1 MSRLKKD
8 LNKSNG
14 SNFAKNKW
22 IYLAGILFLTIL
34 IYSNS
39 IKNDFIYQLDDD
51 VYITNCNDIKAF
63 SSANFDAI
71 FSTAYA
77 GLYLPLTML
86 TYMIEFHFFGL
97 NPTAYHT
104 VNLLLHLINI
114 VLVFLLIFKIKP
126 KPLIAGF
133 VALFFAIHPMH
144 AEAVSWLSE
153 RKDLLFSMFYLIGL
167 NTYVLY
173 AREKQPK
180 FFLITLVVFILSLL
194 SKPLAISFPLFLVM
208 IDWYFG
214 RKFTLSVVTE
224 KVPFFA
230 LSLFFGLTAIYFAKT
245 LNPQDSITPV
255 FSLFNRIFI
264 VSDAILFYLYK
275 VFAPLNLSVYHYY
288 PKTVNGLIPAGFYF
302 SAVLLLAIA
311 LFVLWL
317 LVYKLKNSRRDII
330 FGLAFFVIPTA
341 FVLQLVP
348 VGRAYAAERYT
359 YLSYIG
365 IFFIVAFFADQ
376 FLSNK
381 SAFSAKIKPWLTGL
395 FILVTIV
402 FSTLTW
408 ERNKDWKD
416 SLTMFTDLIEKNPE
430 HGHPY
435 LARGITKFQ
444 FGDNKGALEDYN
456 LCIKYDSTDS
466 KAYSNRASVRG
477 IFQDYQGALD
487 DCNKALQIEPG
498 YINALN
504 NRAAAKLYLN
514 DLNGAYED
522 YSAAIRI
529 DSLNTKSYRNRI
541 AISEKLGNNK
551 NLLADFTKL
560 LQFEPSNPANYA
572 NRGNVY
578 YKTKNFELAIE
589 DFTNALQLNAS
600 LYAVYFDRGNA
611 YFNIANYDLAVKDFT
626 KVIDNEKNKAPAYFN
641 RGICYLKLNQIENA
655 CSDWTQAMNLGNQD
669 AINQINRYCK

>member
-1 MSRLKKD
+1 M
-8 LNKSNG
+8 
-14 SNFAKNKW
+14 
-22 IYLAGILFLTIL
+22 YLAGILLLTIL

-39 IKNDFIYQLDDD
+39 LKNDFIYQLDDD

-86 TYMIEFHFFGL
+86 TYMIEYHFFGL
-97 NPTAYHT
+97 DPAAYHT
-104 VNLLLHLINI
+104 TNLLLHLINI
-114 VLVFLLIFKIKP
+114 MLVFMLIYKIKP
-126 KPLIAGF
+126 KPLVAGF

-144 AEAVSWLSE
+144 VEAVSWLSE
-153 RKDLLFSMFYLIGL
+153 RKDLLFSLFYLIGL

-173 AREKQPK
+173 ARKKQSK
-180 FFLITLVVFILSLL
+180 YFLITLVVFILSLL

-208 IDWYFG
+208 IDWYLG
-214 RKFTLSVVTE
+214 RKFNLRVISE
-224 KVPFFA
+224 KVPFFV
-230 LSLFFGLTAIYFAKT
+230 LSLVFGLTAIHFAKT
-245 LNPQDSITPV
+245 LNPQDDITPV
-255 FSLFNRIFI
+255 VSWFNRFFI

-275 VFAPLNLSVYHYY
+275 VVAPFNLSVYHYY

-311 LFVLWL
+311 LLILWL
-317 LVYKLKNSRRDII
+317 LVYKLKNSRKDII

-365 IFFIVAFFADQ
+365 IFFIIAFFADQ
-376 FLSNK
+376 FLNNK
-381 SAFSAKIKPWLTGL
+381 SSLSVKMKPWLTVI
-395 FILVTIV
+395 FVMVTIV
-402 FSTLTW
+402 FSYLTW
-408 ERNKDWKD
+408 DRNKDWKD

-456 LCIKYDSTDS
+456 LSIKYDSTDS

-477 IFQDYQGALD
+477 IFGDYQGALE
-487 DCNKALQIEPG
+487 DCNKSLQIEPG
-498 YINALN
+498 YVNALN

-514 DLNGAYED
+514 DLTGAFED
-522 YSAAIRI
+522 YSTAIRL
-529 DSLNTKSYRNRI
+529 DSLNPKSYKNRI
-541 AISEKLGNNK
+541 AVSERLEKTSQ
-551 NLLADFTKL
+551 LLADFSKL

-572 NRGNVY
+572 GRGNVY

-589 DFTNALQLNAS
+589 DFTKALKLNPS
-600 LYAVYFDRGNA
+600 LYNVYFDRGNS
-611 YFNIANYDLAVKDFT
+611 YFNTGNFDLAVKDFT
-626 KVIDNEKNKAPAYFN
+626 MVIEKEKEKAPAYFN

-655 CSDWTQAMNLGNQD
+655 CSDWEQAMNCGNPD

>member
-1 MSRLKKD
+1 M
-8 LNKSNG
+8 
-14 SNFAKNKW
+14 
-22 IYLAGILFLTIL
+22 YLAGILLLTIL

-63 SSANFDAI
+63 STANFDAI

-86 TYMIEFHFFGL
+86 TYMIEYHFFGL
-97 NPTAYHT
+97 DPAAYHT
-104 VNLLLHLINI
+104 TNLLLHLINI
-114 VLVFLLIFKIKP
+114 MLVFMLIYKIKP
-126 KPLIAGF
+126 KPLVAGF

-144 AEAVSWLSE
+144 VEAVSWLSE
-153 RKDLLFSMFYLIGL
+153 RKDLLFSLFYLIGL

-173 AREKQPK
+173 ARKKQSK
-180 FFLITLVVFILSLL
+180 YFLITLVVFILSLL

-208 IDWYFG
+208 IDWYLG
-214 RKFTLSVVTE
+214 RKFNLRVISE
-224 KVPFFA
+224 KVPFFV
-230 LSLFFGLTAIYFAKT
+230 LSLVFGLTAIHFAKT
-245 LNPQDSITPV
+245 LNPQDDITPV
-255 FSLFNRIFI
+255 VSWFNRFFI

-275 VFAPLNLSVYHYY
+275 VVAPFNLSVYHYY
-288 PKTVNGLIPAGFYF
+288 PKTTNGFIPAGFYF

-311 LFVLWL
+311 ILILWL
-317 LVYKLKNSRRDII
+317 LIYKLKNSRKDII

-365 IFFIVAFFADQ
+365 IFFIIAFFADQ

-381 SAFSAKIKPWLTGL
+381 SALSAKMKPWLTGI
-395 FILVTIV
+395 FVMVTIV
-402 FSTLTW
+402 FSYLTLD
-408 ERNKDWKD
+408 RNKDWKD
-416 SLTMFTDLIEKNPE
+416 SLTLFTDLIEKNPE

-456 LCIKYDSTDS
+456 LSIKYDSTDS

-477 IFQDYQGALD
+477 IFGDYQGALE
-487 DCNKALQIEPG
+487 DCNKSLQIEPG
-498 YINALN
+498 YVNALN

-514 DLNGAYED
+514 DLTGAFED
-522 YSAAIRI
+522 YSTAIRL
-529 DSLNTKSYRNRI
+529 DSLNPKSYKNRI
-541 AISEKLGNNK
+541 AVSERLEKTSQ
-551 NLLADFTKL
+551 LLADFSKL
-560 LQFEPSNPANYA
+560 LQFEPSNPSHYVG
-572 NRGNVY
+572 RGNVY

-589 DFTNALQLNAS
+589 DFTIALKLNSS
-600 LYAVYFDRGNA
+600 LYNVYFDRGNS
-611 YFNIANYDLAVKDFT
+611 YFNTGNFDLAVKDFT
-626 KVIDNEKNKAPAYFN
+626 MVIEKEKEKAPAYFN

-655 CSDWTQAMNLGNQD
+655 CSDWEQAMNYGNPD